1 MPTKQIHLPTKLQ
14 VTANR
19 NRDSPTN
26 KARTHTNLLTEKDEF
41 PNQEMIN
48 NPKVHILC
56 WFGYFHTICHV
67 LLYLHETF

>member
-19 NRDSPTN
+19 NTDSPTN
-26 KARTHTNLLTEKDEF
+26 KARTPTNLFTEKDTVEF

-56 WFGYFHTICHV
+56 
-67 LLYLHETF
+67 